1 MSQSKHSVLFALI
14 IATFQATA
22 RVRYTQFCSIPYVLS
37 FDSTVVAA
45 SSRLLLRSHEAV
57 SLQENASVLLQG
69 SIHQRDGIFSPDSRG
84 RQCLPCCLVLL
95 VKAVQKRICTNKLN
109 VNNMNEILFAGD
121 KLYKYA
127 KKNAKTYHDYLEPC
141 DLPSYFSLDNQHYP
155 WKVKKEK
162 KKNVFRKF
170 KYLILSGVSFP
181 WFRDRTRY
189 DFLIQPICSLHL
201 QRLFYCI
208 IGTRWLFLP
217 FWVTCKTLDGMPN
230 VNGKNILLKKTNI
243 TGIFLT
249 FA

>member
-1 MSQSKHSVLFALI
+1 MINLHERMLPTSAGVEP
-14 IATFQATA
+14 ATSWSPVGRRIQ
-22 RVRYTQFCSIPYVLS
+22 LS
-37 FDSTVVAA
+37 
-45 SSRLLLRSHEAV
+45 H
-57 SLQENASVLLQG
+57 
-69 SIHQRDGIFSPDSRG
+69 RG
-84 RQCLPCCLVLL
+84 RHW
-95 VKAVQKRICTNKLN
+95 AT
-109 VNNMNEILFAGD
+109 EAGILFAGD

-155 WKVKKEK
+155 WKVKKKKNKKK
-162 KKNVFRKF
+162 KKNIFRKF

-217 FWVTCKTLDGMPN
+217 FWVTCKSFRWN
-230 VNGKNILLKKTNI
+230 SKC
-243 TGIFLT
+243 
-249 FA
+249 